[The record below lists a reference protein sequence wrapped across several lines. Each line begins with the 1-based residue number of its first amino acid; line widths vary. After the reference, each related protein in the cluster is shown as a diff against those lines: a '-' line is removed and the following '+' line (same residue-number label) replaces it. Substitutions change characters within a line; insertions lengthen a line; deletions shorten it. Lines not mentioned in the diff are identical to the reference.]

1 MRGIA
6 FYSFRGDQKEVM
18 FLREKIP
25 AKERGVL
32 RHRNERVHFCFR
44 ERKKTIKRRE

>member
-18 FLREKIP
+18 FLREKILGKGKGSP
-25 AKERGVL
+25 AA
-32 RHRNERVHFCFR
+32 
-44 ERKKTIKRRE
+44 